1 MNSTR
6 HSYPEHA
13 NTTGKVLNIPKVN
26 KLKVMVFTATVTHMS
41 VAFSIPA
48 IGVKFTSP
56 MQMHTIAKLATEFP
70 DFS

>member
-26 KLKVMVFTATVTHMS
+26 KLKVMVFTATVAHMS

-56 MQMHTIAKLATEFP
+56 MQMRSVAKLATELP